1 MKIKLN
7 ELKEIF
13 KVKLVEV
20 SSLKEVENLEKEF
33 L

>member
-20 SSLKEVENLEKEF
+20 GSPKEIENLEKEF